1 MGRFSA
7 DGAAREAGGSLFEP
21 ELQLL
26 AFEPMVPDLAGWRV
40 ERLPALPETAHFP
53 IAPDWICEVLS
64 KSTEAV
70 DRNKKLPIYAAHG
83 VAHVWLVDPIAKTLE
98 VYSLDSDRRWRDVR
112 VYEGDARVRAQPFE
126 AIELDLAGLW
136 VR

>member
-1 MGRFSA
+1 
-7 DGAAREAGGSLFEP
+7 
-21 ELQLL
+21 
-26 AFEPMVPDLAGWRV
+26 
-40 ERLPALPETAHFP
+40 
-53 IAPDWICEVLS
+53 
-64 KSTEAV
+64 V

-83 VAHVWLVDPIAKTLE
+83 VSHVWLVDPIAKALE